1 MSKELVRAA
10 GFVLFRRNPSVE
22 YLLMQ
27 TSYGQHHWSPP
38 KGHVDP
44 GKIGS
49 SVRNGWGT
57 IVQGRLPQLK
67 NEADHLGTHIKLGFN
82 EQFGTGRV
90 CSL

>member
-27 TSYGQHHWSPP
+27 TSYGQHHWTPP

-44 GKIGS
+44 GKIGF
-49 SVRNGWGT
+49 SVRNGWGI
-57 IVQGRLPQLK
+57 IVQGPVTLAKKR
-67 NEADHLGTHIKLGFN
+67 
-82 EQFGTGRV
+82 
-90 CSL
+90 S